1 MSIDRENGD
10 ERQSRLDWMIEEFRT
25 AQTRRLMKANDKAVE
40 SQAASDRKA
49 ADTGSATS
57 Q

>member
-1 MSIDRENGD
+1 MSIDRDDCD
-10 ERQSRLDWMIEEFRT
+10 ERQMRLDRMIDEFRN

-40 SQAASDRKA
+40 TQVEADRKA
-49 ADTGSATS
+49 AITGSATS